1 MISVKP
7 PTENMKNKKN
17 REINFWKLI
26 SRIFFLIIFSAGGF
40 NGYTTVRGCAP
51 LNANSFR
58 ASDGDATLQSLVTG
72 TYWNGNSLISICNT
86 DRCNSSLKLNFNVP
100 LLLMSLCLLLK
111 M

>member
-7 PTENMKNKKN
+7 PTGNMKNKK
-17 REINFWKLI
+17 IVK
-26 SRIFFLIIFSAGGF
+26 SIFENWFHEFFFFIFSAGGF